1 MNKISYGLDKK
12 VCLITGGAQGIGEAC
27 VRLFLEQGARV
38 IFVDVH
44 KERGESLQ
52 SQLQQQG
59 HEVLFIASDIGHKV
73 EVDALIAQVLERF
86 GRIDVLVSNAGIFK
100 AAPF

>member
-1 MNKISYGLDKK
+1 MASMNKISYGLDKK

-38 IFVDVH
+38 VFVDVH

-52 SQLQQQG
+52 SQLQLQQQSY
-59 HEVLFIASDIGHKV
+59 EVLFIASDICLLYTSPSPR
-73 EVDALIAQVLERF
+73 D
-86 GRIDVLVSNAGIFK
+86 
-100 AAPF
+100 